1 MKTLPKSPIP
11 AIALLLMIFAAGC
24 KKENT
29 PTPSDAKLE
38 SAKLL
43 ALNELSCTRGHV
55 PPPPCNC
62 QLDSS
67 SYGLVSTFSGNGRP
81 NDPNGT
87 GGVGAGINP
96 LYSIV
101 PDAQGNLYFHD
112 GYKIR
117 KVSPT
122 GAVTTYAGSEVS
134 GSTNGYRTQ
143 ATFGAI
149 NTIAIGRGGSIY
161 ASQPNE
167 RIIRKISPAGFVSTY
182 AGGTDPATSQ
192 PVFSN
197 PGYLVVDS
205 HDNVYVTDNGNT
217 SIKKIAPNGVVT
229 TLPLK
234 DAEGN
239 PFRITQINGITVDA
253 ADNIFVSDG
262 PTRTRILKITP
273 AGVVTDLTGFTG
285 PAYGALAFDSKG
297 TLYIG
302 NANNIMKMTPTGVIS
317 LLAGSTDFNNRSE
330 LDGVG
335 TAARFISVLSL
346 AVDKNDNLYAG
357 DQNIIR
363 KIVIK
368 VTACKPKT
376 VVK

>member
-1 MKTLPKSPIP
+1 
-11 AIALLLMIFAAGC
+11 
-24 KKENT
+24 
-29 PTPSDAKLE
+29 
-38 SAKLL
+38 L
-43 ALNELSCTRGHV
+43 ALNELSCTRGHI

-81 NDPNGT
+81 NDPNGL

-96 LYSIV
+96 LQSLV
-101 PDAQGNLYFHD
+101 ADAQGNLYFHD

-122 GAVTTYAGSEVS
+122 GAVTTYAGSNVQ
-134 GSTNGYRTQ
+134 GTTNGYRTQ

-149 NTIAIGRGGSIY
+149 NAIAIGRDGSIY
-161 ASQPNE
+161 VSQPNE
-167 RIIRKISPAGFVSTY
+167 RLIRKISPAGVVSTY
-182 AGGTDPATSQ
+182 AGGTDPVTSQ
-192 PVFSN
+192 PVFSF
-197 PGYLVVDS
+197 PWYLAVDS
-205 HDNVYVTDNGNT
+205 HNNVYVTQT
-217 SIKKIAPNGVVT
+217 SSIKKIAPNGTVT
-229 TLPLK
+229 AFILK
-234 DAEGN
+234 DAGGN
-239 PFRITQINGITVDA
+239 SFGLTQINGITVDA
-253 ADNIFVSDG
+253 ADNIFISDG

-285 PAYGALAFDSKG
+285 TAYGALTFDSKG

-302 NANNIMKMTPTGVIS
+302 NANYIAKMTPAGVIS
-317 LLAGSTDFNNRSE
+317 VLAGSTDFNNRSE
-330 LDGVG
+330 VDGVG

-368 VTACKPKT
+368 LPCKTKKDT
-376 VVK
+376 K